1 MSHSN
6 DSTAA
11 KRIREVLDKDSFVEL
26 GAYVTARSTDF
37 NLADRDTPAD
47 GVVTGYGTIEDK
59 LVFIYSQDPAVLGG
73 SVGEMHAKKIS
84 NLYDQALKMGAPVI
98 GLIDCSGLRLQEA
111 SDALNAVGELY
122 RCQAVANG
130 VVPQIQAV
138 FGACGGS
145 MAVSAAI
152 ADFTFIET
160 EKGKLFIHSPN
171 AVAGS
176 TEQDLDTASAAF
188 QTEKSGAADFS
199 ASVDQRGNKVSIKQ
213 TLTLKKRVYEAEDWS
228 GFRSAVLASKAMSD
242 NMLVF
247 EK

>member
-73 SVGEMHAKKIS
+73 SVGEMHAKKIA

-130 VVPQIQAV
+130 THP
-138 FGACGGS
+138 
-145 MAVSAAI
+145 
-152 ADFTFIET
+152 D
-160 EKGKLFIHSPN
+160 
-171 AVAGS
+171 
-176 TEQDLDTASAAF
+176 
-188 QTEKSGAADFS
+188 
-199 ASVDQRGNKVSIKQ
+199 
-213 TLTLKKRVYEAEDWS
+213 VYELDA
-228 GFRSAVLASKAMSD
+228 ASRTGVENVRDEIMS
-242 NMLVF
+242 
-247 EK
+247 K

>member
-98 GLIDCSGLRLQEA
+98 GLIDCSGLLGRTECCRRTVSLPGRGKRRGSADPGSVWGLRRKYGGECCDRRLH
-111 SDALNAVGELY
+111 L
-122 RCQAVANG
+122 
-130 VVPQIQAV
+130 
-138 FGACGGS
+138 
-145 MAVSAAI
+145 
-152 ADFTFIET
+152 
-160 EKGKLFIHSPN
+160 H
-171 AVAGS
+171 
-176 TEQDLDTASAAF
+176 
-188 QTEKSGAADFS
+188 
-199 ASVDQRGNKVSIKQ
+199 
-213 TLTLKKRVYEAEDWS
+213 
-228 GFRSAVLASKAMSD
+228 
-242 NMLVF
+242 
-247 EK
+247 